1 MRLGLFI
8 VSLLIGLVGGA
19 GGILY
24 LDAKNKPAEF
34 VDDIVFPWKSFTDE
48 GTWIV
53 VKGTLAGDNE
63 RYPNNTYSIYC
74 AKELKQCWYA
84 SIEQRGV
91 SKWVTTMEGPWWFEI
106 LEWTPYEVVAGDDG
120 ALPACVKTMI
130 TIRRETKELFWAE
143 EPVNQTHWLCKDA
156 ETKTRK
162 RWIDDSPAQKKM
174 KAREMEIDRRLEKK

>member
-1 MRLGLFI
+1 MVAPPRKPREEVG
-8 VSLLIGLVGGA
+8 IGTKIHGG
-19 GGILY
+19 
-24 LDAKNKPAEF
+24 
-34 VDDIVFPWKSFTDE
+34 
-48 GTWIV
+48 
-53 VKGTLAGDNE
+53 
-63 RYPNNTYSIYC
+63 SI
-74 AKELKQCWYA
+74 
-84 SIEQRGV
+84 SR
-91 SKWVTTMEGPWWFEI
+91 T
-106 LEWTPYEVVAGDDG
+106 YEVVAGDDG